1 MIGCVSGTVP
11 CVDPLVPGL
20 QQNLCLLHSLP
31 CPHPQ
36 VLIIAIFLKVMIG
49 VSFKVFFM
57 VQGFPKKT
65 PVSQNFK
72 NIPDLLSDDKEC
84 KIM

>member
-1 MIGCVSGTVP
+1 
-11 CVDPLVPGL
+11 
-20 QQNLCLLHSLP
+20 
-31 CPHPQ
+31 
-36 VLIIAIFLKVMIG
+36 
-49 VSFKVFFM
+49 M